1 MFEFLKKFR
10 KGNAEE
16 EPKQPEELQQE
27 QSQPEEL
34 RQEQQQ
40 PEELQQETQLAES
53 PEETQ
58 QVEVE
63 PELQQVEAEPI
74 FQPEDITASE
84 QDFATEEGSF
94 TAPEPETPK
103 KKGFFSRLV
112 EGLTKTRAQ
121 IVTGFDSL
129 FSRFQTIDDDFYEE
143 LEEIMIMGDLGV
155 RTTDEIIEDLK
166 ESVKKEHIHK
176 PEECRQFLI
185 DSIKARMQP
194 GEDAYR
200 FEKEK
205 SILMVIGVNGV
216 GKTTSI
222 GKLSAKM
229 KAQGRKVVVAAA
241 DTFRAGA
248 IEQLREWTNRADVHL
263 VAQKEGSD
271 AAAVVYDAI
280 QAAKSRD
287 ADLLICDT
295 AGRLHNKKNLM
306 EELRKIDR
314 IVDREYSDAYRE
326 TLLVLDAT
334 TGQNAMEQARAFK
347 EIADIT
353 GIILTKLDGTA
364 KGGIVVAIESE
375 LKIPVKY
382 IGVGESIEDLQRFD
396 PDAFVNALF
405 TPLEESKEVD
415 E

>member
-1 MFEFLKKFR
+1 M
-10 KGNAEE
+10 
-16 EPKQPEELQQE
+16 
-27 QSQPEEL
+27 
-34 RQEQQQ
+34 
-40 PEELQQETQLAES
+40 
-53 PEETQ
+53 
-58 QVEVE
+58 VE
-63 PELQQVEAEPI
+63 PEFSQ
-74 FQPEDITASE
+74 
-84 QDFATEEGSF
+84 TEEKKE
-94 TAPEPETPK
+94 EPEKKEAADPEGSQEAAS

-112 EGLTKTRAQ
+112 QGLTKTRAQ
-121 IVTGFDSL
+121 IVTGFDTL
-129 FSRFQTIDDDFYEE
+129 FSKFHAIDDDFYDE

-155 RTTDEIIEDLK
+155 RTTEEIIEDLK
-166 ESVKKEHIHK
+166 ASVKQEHIKK

-200 FEKEK
+200 FETEK
-205 SILMVIGVNGV
+205 SILLVIGVNGV

-222 GKLSAKM
+222 GKLAAKM
-229 KAQGRKVVVAAA
+229 KRGGRKVVVAAA

-248 IEQLREWTNRADVHL
+248 IEQLREWTVRADVQL
-263 VAQKEGSD
+263 VAQQEGSD
-271 AAAVVYDAI
+271 AAAVVFDAI

-314 IVDREYSDAYRE
+314 IVGREYPDAYRE

-334 TGQNAMEQARAFK
+334 TGQNALEQARVFK

-382 IGVGESIEDLQRFD
+382 IGVGESIDDLQRFD

-405 TPLEESKEVD
+405 TPLEE
-415 E
+415 